1 MSETSRAAVEVAGG
15 GRPVALGGIA
25 APSEVTCL
33 LQARRLPMP
42 NRFLALVVSA
52 VRSGLALPPPVLAPP
67 LSVALLAIV
76 VLGDWVAVL
85 PVRKFQLSDGSAVG
99 YGRE

>member
-1 MSETSRAAVEVAGG
+1 MEVAGG

-25 APSEVTCL
+25 APSEVACL
-33 LQARRLPMP
+33 LQARRLPVP
-42 NRFLALVVSA
+42 YSFLALVGSA

-67 LSVALLAIV
+67 LSVALFAV
-76 VLGDWVAVL
+76 VLLGDRVAVL
-85 PVRKFQLSDGSAVG
+85 PVRKLQLSDSSAVG

>member
-1 MSETSRAAVEVAGG
+1 MEVAGG

-42 NRFLALVVSA
+42 YRFLALVVSA

-67 LSVALLAIV
+67 LSVALFAV
-76 VLGDWVAVL
+76 VLQLVQHLVMLRRKLVDLPALHFLQL
-85 PVRKFQLSDGSAVG
+85 PVDDGS
-99 YGRE
+99 

>member
-1 MSETSRAAVEVAGG
+1 MEVAGG
-15 GRPVALGGIA
+15 GRPVALEGIA

-42 NRFLALVVSA
+42 NRFVALVVSA
-52 VRSGLALPPPVLAPP
+52 VRSGLALPPRVLAPL

>member
-1 MSETSRAAVEVAGG
+1 
-15 GRPVALGGIA
+15 
-25 APSEVTCL
+25 
-33 LQARRLPMP
+33 MP
-42 NRFLALVVSA
+42 NRFVALVVSA
-52 VRSGLALPPPVLAPP
+52 VRSGLALPPRVLAPP